1 MNKKLVLSVVGVASP
16 LLVVYCV
23 RLNNKRKVE
32 EYNMLCDLLK
42 QINDDIISYTEGEQF
57 DIFMKEMEELYNLPV
72 RSRKDISEALNRAC
86 DLHNKVMDCI

>member
-1 MNKKLVLSVVGVASP
+1 MNKKIVLSVIGVTAP

-42 QINDDIISYTEGEQF
+42 EINDDIISYTEGEQF
-57 DIFMKEMEELYNLPV
+57 DIFMKEMKELYNLPV
-72 RSRKDISEALNRAC
+72 RSRKDITEALKKAC
-86 DLHNKVMDCI
+86 DLHNRILGCI